1 MQDNQVRLNLY
12 FLHVF
17 NVEHSAEEG
26 LVERWVSNSLLIDTK
41 YLCLCGFTL

>member
-1 MQDNQVRLNLY
+1 MQDNEVGLHLY

-17 NVEHSAEEG
+17 DVEHSAEER
-26 LVERWVSNSLLIDTK
+26 LVERWVSDSLLIDTK